1 MSTFPPGPHSDVEGI
16 LFDLDGVLGKLR
28 VLVQSAVQITR
39 EFGGTLTE
47 QEFRHDFAAG
57 RVRCLWQY
65 VAQRVINQGI
75 TVGVDEVRDCETRLY
90 YGRGGKPGLVMQEEL
105 LISRALLERVGKRF
119 PLGVVTSRPKDRVDA
134 FFSQVG
140 IKHSALFAVVVTRD
154 DVGEEFIKPHPRPV
168 ELGVAR
174 LPRRNGGRVLFLDD
188 SPSGMSAGRGITVT
202 VGVADPEYRSA
213 QALFDA
219 GAEAVLEHPD
229 ELGRHLEL
237 ND

>member
-1 MSTFPPGPHSDVEGI
+1 MATFPPGPHSDVEGI

-39 EFGGTLTE
+39 EFGGALTE
-47 QEFRHDFAAG
+47 QEFRLDFAAG

-65 VAQRVINQGI
+65 VAEKLLQRGI
-75 TVGVDEVRDCETRLY
+75 TVGLTEVRDCETLLY
-90 YGRGGKPGLVMQEEL
+90 YGRGEKPGLVMQEEL
-105 LISRALLERVGKRF
+105 LINRELLERIGRRF
-119 PLGVVTSRPKDRVDA
+119 PLGVVTSRPKDRVEA

-140 IKHSALFAVVVTRD
+140 IKHSTLFAVVVTRD
-154 DVGEEFIKPHPRPV
+154 DVGEEFIKPHSRPV

-202 VGVADPEYRSA
+202 VGVADPEFRSA

-219 GAEAVLEHPD
+219 GAEAVLKHPD
-229 ELGRHLEL
+229 ELARHLEL
-237 ND
+237 DD